1 MIPIYFVPYLI
12 CFSYFSIIYE
22 SGEGLEED
30 EIQRYETLSKKVLAD
45 VGIENGS
52 TVEISDFSQKLDVTI
67 VVVDSPA
74 ADSEKTSED
83 DAFEIVSGEIS
94 QHLNTGANDEKESVI
109 PENEPKKEEDKQN
122 DESDPESDDDDLVI
136 L

>member
-1 MIPIYFVPYLI
+1 M
-12 CFSYFSIIYE
+12 
-22 SGEGLEED
+22 
-30 EIQRYETLSKKVLAD
+30 SKKVLAD

-74 ADSEKTSED
+74 TDSDKTSED

-94 QHLNTGANDEKESVI
+94 QHLNTGAKDEDKPVA
-109 PENEPKKEEDKQN
+109 PENETKKDDKQN
-122 DESDPESDDDDLVI
+122 NESDADSDDDDDDLVI